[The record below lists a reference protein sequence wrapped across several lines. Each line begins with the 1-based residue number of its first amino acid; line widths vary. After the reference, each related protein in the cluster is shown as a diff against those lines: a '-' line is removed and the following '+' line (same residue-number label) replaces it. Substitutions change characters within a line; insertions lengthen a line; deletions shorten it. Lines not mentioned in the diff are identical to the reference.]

1 MTPVTRPAP
10 APPPLER
17 IRLPWRP
24 FLSVLS
30 GLALV
35 TALQLW
41 VAFRWVRYSDL
52 GVREALLSGAATWY
66 PWILLAPPVFWICH
80 RFRFDSAQWWK
91 SALVHI
97 PASFAFGVLWTLMR
111 WGLSHIVWIDEKPLT
126 IERVAIA
133 HLYLWLLA
141 YWVLVG
147 LHEAWRNYR
156 RFTQGELRASQ
167 LEARLAQAQLEVL
180 KGQLH
185 PHFLFNTLHAI
196 STLIHRDPEAADEM
210 LAQLSDL
217 LRMTLATVGVQEV
230 PLQQELEFLRRYLD
244 IQQTRFADRL
254 KVVVDVPPDTLDVR
268 VPNQVLQPLV
278 ENAIHHGVD
287 ARRSGDGLV
296 EIRARAEGDMLRLE
310 VRDDGPGLKPVP
322 GAAPKPAGSGIG
334 LTNTRARLHE
344 LYGPSSALELADY
357 PAGGTLV
364 SLLIPLRRAQPEA
377 VVS

>member
-1 MTPVTRPAP
+1 MTRPV
-10 APPPLER
+10 PPSVPDDPVG
-17 IRLPWRP
+17 LPWRP
-24 FLSVLS
+24 FLAVLS
-30 GLALV
+30 GLALF
-35 TALQLW
+35 TTLQL
-41 VAFRWVRYSDL
+41 VLTFKYRGSDL
-52 GVREALLSGAATWY
+52 TVREAILSGAATWY
-66 PWILLAPPVFWICH
+66 PWLVLAPLVFWVCRH
-80 RFRFDSAQWWK
+80 FRFDGGPWWRSA
-91 SALVHI
+91 AVHL
-97 PASFAFGVLWTLMR
+97 PASFLFGGLWSVLR
-111 WGLSHIVWIDEKPLT
+111 WLESFVPLIDEKPLDL
-126 IERVAIA
+126 ERIAVA
-133 HLYLWLLA
+133 HLYLWFLS
-141 YWVLVG
+141 YWILVG
-147 LHEAWRNYR
+147 VHEAWRNYR

-230 PLQQELEFLRRYLD
+230 PLQQELEFLSRYLD

-254 KVVVDVPPDTLDVR
+254 RVIVDVPPETLDVR

-287 ARRSGDGLV
+287 ARRGDGLV

-310 VRDDGPGLKPVP
+310 VRDDGPGLKPLP
-322 GAAPKPAGSGIG
+322 GAAPKPTGSGIG
-334 LTNTRARLHE
+334 LSNTRARLHE
-344 LYGPSSALELADY
+344 LYGPKSALELANY

-364 SLLIPLRRAQPEA
+364 SLLIPLRRAQPEPA
-377 VVS
+377 V

>member
-1 MTPVTRPAP
+1 VTKPVLPSAVDD
-10 APPPLER
+10 R
-17 IRLPWRP
+17 IGLPWRP
-24 FLSVLS
+24 FLTVLS
-30 GLALV
+30 GLALF
-35 TALQLW
+35 TTLQILVSFKW
-41 VAFRWVRYSDL
+41 WGKVSDL
-52 GVREALLSGAATWY
+52 SYREAILSGAATWY
-66 PWILLAPPVFWICH
+66 PWVVLAPFVFLVCR
-80 RFRFDSAQWWK
+80 RFRFDGETWGWSA
-91 SALVHI
+91 AVHL
-97 PASFAFGVLWTLMR
+97 PSSFIFGGLWTLLR
-111 WGLSHIVWIDEKPLT
+111 WGLSFIPWVDERPLS
-126 IERVAIA
+126 IERIAVA
-133 HLYLWLLA
+133 HFYLWFLS
-141 YWVLVG
+141 YWILVG
-147 LHEAWRNYR
+147 VHEAWRNYR

-196 STLIHRDPEAADEM
+196 STLIHRDPDAADEM

-254 KVVVDVPPDTLDVR
+254 RVIVDVPPDTLDVR

-287 ARRSGDGLV
+287 ARRGDGLV

-310 VRDDGPGLKPVP
+310 VRDDGPGLKTTA
-322 GAAPKPAGSGIG
+322 GGAPKPAGSGIG
-334 LTNTRARLHE
+334 LSNTRARLHE
-344 LYGPSSALELADY
+344 LYGPKSALELADY

-364 SLLIPLRRAQPEA
+364 SLLIPLRRAQPEP
-377 VVS
+377 VV

>member
-1 MTPVTRPAP
+1 VEPVTRPVPHSAVDD
-10 APPPLER
+10 R
-17 IRLPWRP
+17 IGLPWRP
-24 FLSVLS
+24 FLAVLS
-30 GLALV
+30 GLALF
-35 TALQLW
+35 TTLQILVSFKW
-41 VAFRWVRYSDL
+41 WGKVSDL
-52 GVREALLSGAATWY
+52 SYREAILSGAATWY
-66 PWILLAPPVFWICH
+66 PWVLLAPFVFLVCR
-80 RFRFDSAQWWK
+80 RFRFDGETWAWSA
-91 SALVHI
+91 AVHL
-97 PASFAFGVLWTLMR
+97 PSSFLFGALWTVIR
-111 WGLSHIVWIDEKPLT
+111 WGVSFSPWVDEKPLA
-126 IERVAIA
+126 IERVAVA
-133 HLYLWLLA
+133 HFYLWFLA
-141 YWVLVG
+141 YWILVG
-147 LHEAWRNYR
+147 VHEAWRNYR

-196 STLIHRDPEAADEM
+196 STLIHRDADAADEM

-254 KVVVDVPPDTLDVR
+254 TVIVDVPADTLDVR

-287 ARRSGDGLV
+287 ARRGDGLV

-310 VRDDGPGLKPVP
+310 VRDDGPGLKTTP

-334 LTNTRARLHE
+334 LSNTRARLHE
-344 LYGPSSALELADY
+344 LYGPKSALELADY

-364 SLLIPLRRAQPEA
+364 SLLIPLRRAQPEP
-377 VVS
+377 VV